1 MANEVQ
7 TAFDAAVPR
16 ALAEAAQRAAV
27 ELQAA
32 APRASGELA
41 SSVRAVQDTVR
52 MEDHG
57 YFINRRGRHQ
67 GWIERATGGEVV

>member
-1 MANEVQ
+1 MNEVAQ
-7 TAFDAAVPR
+7 AFADALPE
-16 ALAEAAQRAAV
+16 ALGEAARQAAN
-27 ELQAA
+27 ELQAS

-41 SSVRAVQDTVR
+41 SSVRAVRDTVR